1 MGWTRKALRATLR
14 HRRPDIEALES
25 RELLTASLAHAG
37 KHLGHPVDVALT
49 SRPSP
54 VDTSLSSKS
63 SSASDLIGAAQ
74 ARDTYGVD
82 GSGMTVALIDT
93 GIDYHDTGLGNG
105 YGPGHKVVAG
115 YDFIQNDGDP
125 YASTPH
131 GTAVASLVASSD
143 PGHPGVAPGADLA
156 ALRVFGNDSQ
166 GSFENVARA
175 LQWVIDNHDKDHI
188 TAVNLSLAD
197 PNNYAQNWFAQDRGV
212 GQKITGLIAQLDA
225 LNIPVV
231 AATGNSFKGQQG
243 AGFPAIIPDTISVTS
258 TDATGSQ
265 LTGDAQRLG
274 PDIGGASATDIAA
287 PGEGVVAPISGN
299 QIGTMD
305 GTSFAAPQVTGAVV
319 LLQQIYESR
328 FGRLPTVA
336 QLDSWLE
343 QGSSPV
349 NDPVTKLSIGRLNI
363 SRAASLIPNPQLQVL
378 TPPQP
383 DSNWTTGSVS
393 TSSTGLANDASS
405 NIVAADQ
412 QQHQQPSDSSSQAS
426 TGTNDTSG
434 QKPGSSRV
442 GNLVSVI
449 SGAVKSLS
457 GWAHGPDG
465 GAPEAKARIW
475 TQSGTQ
481 KDLGNTQPT
490 GQIKSVVRVTNQG
503 SLDWGPT
510 GSSRRPAFVRGVRPR

>member
-1 MGWTRKALRATLR
+1 
-14 HRRPDIEALES
+14 
-25 RELLTASLAHAG
+25 
-37 KHLGHPVDVALT
+37 
-49 SRPSP
+49 
-54 VDTSLSSKS
+54 
-63 SSASDLIGAAQ
+63 
-74 ARDTYGVD
+74 
-82 GSGMTVALIDT
+82 
-93 GIDYHDTGLGNG
+93 
-105 YGPGHKVVAG
+105 
-115 YDFIQNDGDP
+115 
-125 YASTPH
+125 
-131 GTAVASLVASSD
+131 
-143 PGHPGVAPGADLA
+143 VAPGADLA

-212 GQKITGLIAQLDA
+212 GQKITGLIGQLDA

-231 AATGNSFKGQQG
+231 AATGNSFNGQQG
-243 AGFPAIIPDTISVTS
+243 VGFPAIIPDTISVTS

-265 LTGDAQRLG
+265 LTGDAQRVG

-412 QQHQQPSDSSSQAS
+412 QQHQQPSDSSSQDERHERPEA
-426 TGTNDTSG
+426 GLQPRRQLGLGHLRGRQIVERLGARSG
-434 QKPGSSRV
+434 RGCAGSQ
-442 GNLVSVI
+442 
-449 SGAVKSLS
+449 
-457 GWAHGPDG
+457 GPDLDPVGHTEGPGQYPADRADQVGRPGDQPGRSRLGTDRVIPAPGICAGSAPPLESAG
-465 GAPEAKARIW
+465 GLFPPPGPGGLEGTGPVRFAPHRSGEAA
-475 TQSGTQ
+475 G
-481 KDLGNTQPT
+481 PPC
-490 GQIKSVVRVTNQG
+490 VT
-503 SLDWGPT
+503 
-510 GSSRRPAFVRGVRPR
+510 RGG